1 MSVLQL
7 DAVTRIYGAGASEVR
22 ALDDVTLT
30 VDEGDFVAI
39 MGPSGS
45 GKSTLLAIA
54 GGLDLSLIH
63 I

>member
-1 MSVLQL
+1 M
-7 DAVTRIYGAGASEVR
+7 R

-54 GGLDLSLIH
+54 GGLDQGWTGSVTVAGHPLQGLSLIH